1 MEYLYR
7 NRRWF
12 DAVWL
17 LLIAFYCLGRI
28 ELVPLHGDEPT
39 QISMGRDFYYQ
50 FVQGDWSKVR
60 YTPWDELSPEAAAEQ
75 DLRLLNGTLPKYL
88 FGLTAY
94 TGGYAVDEINEQW
107 VWGAGWDWNHTN
119 GHVPD
124 EPLLM
129 QTRVVSTTLLI
140 VSAWALFGIGYLIQ
154 GQLVAVLASAM
165 YILNPA
171 VLLNGRRAMMEGSM
185 LAFSLLALLAGLWLL
200 RKQSWQRVMLLGIAS
215 GLAVAS
221 KHTAVF
227 TIAAV
232 FAGIGLF
239 WLWEA
244 VRQQKWRERMP
255 RLAKLCSAG
264 IMALLVFFALNPA
277 WWGDPIG
284 RAQEVLERRS
294 ELLAGQT
301 ATFGGY
307 EDFPAKISGFWRQVF
322 VVELMVAETEID
334 GFLSNQQERIAQYQV
349 SITSGY
355 SPGVMGG
362 IALLMLV
369 IIGIGAMLR
378 GFMAQ
383 GDAWLL
389 GIWAI
394 AMLALTLL
402 LTTLEWQR
410 YYLPAY
416 PVVSIFAALGIAQIL
431 QFIRRTT

>member
-1 MEYLYR
+1 MQHTFR
-7 NRRWF
+7 NRHWF
-12 DAVWL
+12 DAIWL
-17 LLIAFYCLGRI
+17 LLIAFYCLGQI

-50 FVQGDWSKVR
+50 FAQGDWSQVF
-60 YTPWDELSPEAAAEQ
+60 YTPWDELNPEATAEQ

-94 TGGYAVDEINEQW
+94 TGGYALDEINQQW

-124 EPLLM
+124 ERLLM

-140 VSAWALFGIGYLIQ
+140 VSAWALFGIGYLIR
-154 GQLVAVLASAM
+154 GQLVGALASAI

-171 VLLNGRRAMMEGSM
+171 VLLNGRRAMMEGGM
-185 LAFSLLALLAGLWLL
+185 LAFSLLAVLTGLWLL
-200 RKQSWQRVMLLGIAS
+200 RKQSWQRVILLGIVA

-227 TIAAV
+227 TVAAV
-232 FAGIGLF
+232 FAAIGLF

-244 VRQQKWRERMP
+244 VRQQKWREILP
-255 RLAKLCSAG
+255 KFAGLFSAG
-264 IMALLVFFALNPA
+264 ILALVVFFALNPA
-277 WWGDPIG
+277 WWGNPIG

-307 EDFPAKISGFWRQVF
+307 EDFGAKVGGFWRQVF
-322 VVELMVAETEID
+322 VVEPMYAETEID
-334 GFLSNQQERIAQYQV
+334 GFLSNQSELIQQYAV
-349 SITSGY
+349 SITSGV
-355 SPGVMGG
+355 SFGSMGG
-362 IALLMLV
+362 IILLILV
-369 IIGIGAMLR
+369 IIGVGALLR
-378 GFMAQ
+378 GFIPQ

-389 GIWAI
+389 CIWAI
-394 AMLALTLL
+394 AMLLLTLL

-416 PVVSIFAALGIAQIL
+416 PVVGLFAALGIAQL
-431 QFIRRTT
+431 LHVTRRNT